1 MIVTRFIYKN
11 MFYKVCMYVAN
22 KSRKENTLMYISKS
36 LSSKQ
41 KNILQVPILKTKH
54 KKVEISYCKGY
65 YSNPVQ
71 TDK

>member
-22 KSRKENTLMYISKS
+22 KSRKKNTLMYISKS

-41 KNILQVPILKTKH
+41 KNILHWVPIFKPKH
-54 KKVEISYCKGY
+54 NKMEIS
-65 YSNPVQ
+65 
-71 TDK
+71 